1 MSEGIIFLWV
11 VAGIV
16 LVGIGIYAVSVYN
29 TLIRLK
35 KDCDKAWANIDVLLK
50 QRSDELPKLIDAARE
65 YMDYEN
71 ETFQKV
77 IQARQKAQKASSP
90 KQEANADSKLKS
102 ALGDFFALA
111 ENYPELKTSE
121 QFTELQQRIADI
133 EDHIADRREYYNEAT
148 TYYNTRIEQIPY
160 VFLANPLGYKE
171 RELFDVDEEDLED
184 VDISESFES

>member
-1 MSEGIIFLWV
+1 MSGGMIFVLV
-11 VAGIV
+11 VAGVI
-16 LVGIGIYAVSVYN
+16 LIGILFYTVSIYN
-29 TLIRLK
+29 TLIRLR

-50 QRSDELPKLIDAARE
+50 QRSDELPKLIDAAQE
-65 YMDYEN
+65 YMDYES

-90 KQEANADSKLKS
+90 KQEADADSKLKS

-111 ENYPELKTSE
+111 EDYPELKASE
-121 QFTELQQRIADI
+121 QFTELQERIADI
-133 EDHIADRREYYNEAT
+133 EDHIADRREYYNEAV

-160 VFLANPLGYKE
+160 VFLANPLNYKE